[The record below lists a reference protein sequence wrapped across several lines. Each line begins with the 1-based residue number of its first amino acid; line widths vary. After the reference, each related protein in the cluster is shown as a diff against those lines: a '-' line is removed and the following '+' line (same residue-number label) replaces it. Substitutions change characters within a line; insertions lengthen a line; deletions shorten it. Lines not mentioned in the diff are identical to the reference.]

1 MVVSK
6 VFYYLGELN
15 DSLSYALGAESL
27 FNVSEDSD
35 YVHTLLAKAIDEYA
49 ALRTK
54 AAESNEVA
62 LQMDPRLEAIVERMI
77 DKCIL
82 ESKFQQAVG
91 IALECRRLDKLEE
104 AIMKSDNVSGML
116 SYCIN
121 VSLFIEERYIK
132 ESDLLALQNNLNGNE
147 SRKSETGNGS
157 ENDTH
162 SSTSIEGFEPNRS
175 NYQIGELNFVKDELN
190 KDKPDNASNELIRG
204 GPHLVARD
212 SVQ

>member
-1 MVVSK
+1 MMPK
-6 VFYYLGELN
+6 FLCAQALFRALKTKHETPKYGLIFHA
-15 DSLSYALGAESL
+15 SLIGQAAPKLKGKISRSL
-27 FNVSEDSD
+27 A
-35 YVHTLLAKAIDEYA
+35 AK
-49 ALRTK
+49 
-54 AAESNEVA
+54 S
-62 LQMDPRLEAIVERMI
+62 
-77 DKCIL
+77 
-82 ESKFQQAVG
+82 
-91 IALECRRLDKLEE
+91 
-104 AIMKSDNVSGML
+104 KSDNVSGML

-147 SRKSETGNGS
+147 SRKSEAGNGS
-157 ENDTH
+157 ENDTN
-162 SSTSIEGFEPNRS
+162 SSTSIEGFEPDRS